1 MLDDHIHA
9 PTARETPHLV
19 GESGRVVIDGF
30 VSAERPSRFQFS
42 RISGCG
48 NDTRAVE
55 LRNLHGCLPDA
66 ASSRYH

>member
-1 MLDDHIHA
+1 
-9 PTARETPHLV
+9 
-19 GESGRVVIDGF
+19 VIDGF
-30 VSAERPSRFQFS
+30 VRAERPSRFQFP